1 MKVVISQCKG
11 CYENKQILTDYPILQ
26 KYVDKGYYVKYYENC
41 SDYDDSYWKENCII
55 VELTNNEIFKL
66 IQELTN
72 YQELIIGYVD
82 KYDHENYGIDF
93 SIKIYDDYNE

>member
-11 CYENKQILTDYPILQ
+11 CYENNQILTDYPILQ
-26 KYVDKGYYVKYYENC
+26 KYVDKGYYVEYCNDY
-41 SDYDDSYWKENCII
+41 SDYDDSYWKENTII
-55 VELTNNEIFKL
+55 VELTNDEIFKL

-72 YQELIIGYVD
+72 YQELIIGYAN

-93 SIKIYDDYNE
+93 FIKIYDDYNE